1 VPTRDTAPVSAP
13 CWIELSTNDTDKSRA
28 FYEQLFGWTSEAAGE
43 EYGGY
48 INFSKDGVRV
58 AGCMANDGSQGATN
72 VWLTYLASDDAKRTA
87 DDAAANGAT
96 VIVPAMDVMDLG
108 RMAVLV
114 DPGGAVVGVWE
125 PGTHQG
131 FGVLGE
137 PNAPS
142 WFELHTRDFQPSV
155 DFYKQVFK
163 ADPHSVGDTD
173 EFRYTTLNDG
183 EEQVAGIMD
192 AAGFLPAGDSAHWD
206 VYFNAADVDQ
216 ALDQIVKLGGAVV
229 DAAQDTPYGR
239 LATATDTTGTRFRLQ
254 GPNVA

>member
-1 VPTRDTAPVSAP
+1 MPTRDTAPVSAP
-13 CWIELSTNDTDKSRA
+13 CWIELSTSDPDKSRA

-48 INFSKDGVRV
+48 INFSRDGVRV

-72 VWLTYLASDDAKRTA
+72 VWLTYLASDDAKRTT

-114 DPGGAVVGVWE
+114 DPGGAVIGVWE

-131 FGVLGE
+131 FGVLDE

-142 WFELHTRDFQPSV
+142 WFELHTRDFKTSV
-155 DFYKQVFK
+155 DFYAKVFK
-163 ADPHSVGDTD
+163 ADPHSQGDTD
-173 EFRYTTLNDG
+173 EFRYTTFNDG
-183 EEQVAGIMD
+183 EEQVAGVMD
-192 AAGFLPAGDSAHWD
+192 AAGFLPAGESARWD
-206 VYFNAADVDQ
+206 VYFRVADVDA
-216 ALDQIVKLGGAVV
+216 ALEQIAKLGGAVV
-229 DAAQDTPYGR
+229 EPAIDTPYGR
-239 LATATDTTGTRFRLQ
+239 LATATDSTGTRIRLR
-254 GPNVA
+254 G